1 MTSLPL
7 FTFLHWRRKRQP
19 TPVSLPGES
28 QGRGARWA
36 AVYGVAQSQTRLK
49 RLSSSSSQSCL
60 TPCKPMDCSL
70 PGSSVH
76 GIFQARVL
84 EWGASSFSR
93 GSPHAEIKPGS
104 PALQALPSEPPGKPT
119 KEKEKRKGEKERYT
133 RLNAEFQR
141 IARRDKKAFLS
152 D

>member
-1 MTSLPL
+1 MAKCELPKRDLHELKSSFSTKCAAATAAKSL
-7 FTFLHWRRKRQP
+7 
-19 TPVSLPGES
+19 
-28 QGRGARWA
+28 
-36 AVYGVAQSQTRLK
+36 
-49 RLSSSSSQSCL
+49 QSCL